1 MVHSSISEKERPQ
14 LQFGIK
20 LSLEENHTGEFIDTF
35 FKKLY
40 NMIHICWFVPLTDAA
55 LSVGCRLVAGVA
67 GALVGS
73 RHVDTLP
80 VLAQVVTQLAL
91 VHI

>member
-1 MVHSSISEKERPQ
+1 
-14 LQFGIK
+14 
-20 LSLEENHTGEFIDTF
+20 
-35 FKKLY
+35 
-40 NMIHICWFVPLTDAA
+40 MIHICWFVPLTDAA

-91 VHI
+91 IHI